1 MLKFRCFHRE
11 KTMASI
17 HPLRALAIA
26 LLSLALILSGGT
38 AKAVSLIRD
47 PDIEHALNRAAAPI
61 LRAAGLG
68 GNVRILVVN
77 ERSLN
82 AFVID
87 NNHIFIHLGMLL
99 RMNTPEMFQAVV
111 AHEAAHI
118 TNGHIARRITNMGSA
133 QTAAGLG
140 LALAAAAAAATGNA
154 NVGMGLALG
163 TSASAERRFLAH
175 TRAEEVAADQSG
187 VRYMTGAGVNPQG
200 AVDVHEIFRGQEA
213 LNTSRQD
220 PYMRSHPLTRDRI
233 RTMKG
238 YAAAHADKV
247 KPTDPDIAY
256 WYERARAKIAAFT
269 LSPKWTLNRLDESP
283 SRDIRLMREAAARHR
298 LSQSGKALAAIN
310 GAIKLRPDDPFY
322 YELKG
327 QILLENRR
335 FNEAVTAYQKSVA
348 LAPRNA
354 LCLASLGRALLA
366 ADRPREALKPLE
378 QARSR
383 DFRNGIMLRDLGA
396 AYARTGNNGM
406 AALSAAERYALQ
418 GRLKDAGV
426 LAKRASGL
434 LPNGSRGWRRAEDI
448 LRQAER
454 AEKK

>member
-1 MLKFRCFHRE
+1 MSFHRRFHRE
-11 KTMASI
+11 TPPASI
-17 HPLRALAIA
+17 HPLKAIA
-26 LLSLALILSGGT
+26 ILVAALVLILSGNT
-38 AKAVSLIRD
+38 AKAASLIRD
-47 PDIEHALNRAAAPI
+47 PDIEHALGRVAAPI
-61 LRAAGLG
+61 LSAAGLG
-68 GNVRILVVN
+68 GNVRVLVVN
-77 ERSLN
+77 DRSLN
-82 AFVID
+82 AFVVD

-118 TNGHIARRITNMGSA
+118 TNGHIARRITNMGNA

-154 NVGMGLALG
+154 NVGLGLAIG
-163 TSASAERRFLAH
+163 SSASAERRFLAH
-175 TRAEEVAADQSG
+175 SRAEEVAADQSG
-187 VRYMTGAGVNPQG
+187 VRYMSHAGVDTQG

-233 RTMKG
+233 RTMKA
-238 YAAAHADKV
+238 YTSAHADKA
-247 KPTDPDIAY
+247 KPASPETIY
-256 WYERARAKIAAFT
+256 WYARARGKLAAFT
-269 LSPKWTLNRLDESP
+269 LSPKWTLGRLDDSP

-298 LSQSGKALAAIN
+298 LSQSSAALKAIN
-310 GAIKLRPDDPFY
+310 GAIALRPEDAFY

-335 FNEAVTAYQKSVA
+335 FSEAVTAYRKAVA
-348 LAPRNA
+348 IEPRNA
-354 LCLASLGRALLA
+354 LLLSSLGHALLA

-378 QARSR
+378 QSRGR
-383 DFRNGIMLRDLGA
+383 DFRNALMLRDLGA

-406 AALSAAERYALQ
+406 AALAAAERYALQ

-448 LRQAER
+448 LRESER
-454 AEKK
+454 ASKK

>member
-1 MLKFRCFHRE
+1 MSVLRRFHSE
-11 KTMASI
+11 TPPASI
-17 HPLRALAIA
+17 HPLKAVAVLAV
-26 LLSLALILSGGT
+26 SLALIMASGT
-38 AKAVSLIRD
+38 ARAVSLIRD
-47 PDIEHALNRAAAPI
+47 PDIEHALARVAAPV
-61 LRAAGLG
+61 LNAAGLG
-68 GNVRILVVN
+68 GNVRVLVVN
-77 ERSLN
+77 DRSLN

-99 RMNTPEMFQAVV
+99 RMDTPEMFQAVV

-118 TNGHIARRITNMGSA
+118 ANGHVARRITNMGTA

-175 TRAEEVAADQSG
+175 SRAEEVAADQSG
-187 VRYMTGAGVNPQG
+187 VRFMSRAGVDTQG
-200 AVDVHEIFRGQEA
+200 AVDVHEIFRGQEL

-233 RTMKG
+233 RTMKA
-238 YAAAHADKV
+238 YTAAHADKA
-247 KPTDPDIAY
+247 KPASPDSRY
-256 WYERARAKIAAFT
+256 WYARARGKIAAFT
-269 LSPKWTLNRLDESP
+269 LSPKWTLGRLDDSP

-298 LSQSGKALAAIN
+298 LSQSSAALRAIN
-310 GAIKLRPDDPFY
+310 DAIGLRPDDAFF

-335 FNEAVTAYQKSVA
+335 FSEAVAAYRKSVE

-354 LCLASLGRALLA
+354 LLLASLGHALLA

-378 QARSR
+378 QSR
-383 DFRNGIMLRDLGA
+383 GQDFRNAMMLRDLGA

-406 AALSAAERYALQ
+406 AALAAAEQYALQ

-426 LAKRASGL
+426 LAERASGL

-448 LRQAER
+448 LRESER
-454 AEKK
+454 ARKK

>member
-1 MLKFRCFHRE
+1 MNDLRCFHRE
-11 KTMASI
+11 TPTASI
-17 HPLRALAIA
+17 HPFRAILAC
-26 LLSLALILSGGT
+26 LLSVALWLSASAAG
-38 AKAVSLIRD
+38 AVSLIRD
-47 PDIEHALNRAAAPI
+47 PDFEHALNQAAAPI

-68 GNVRILVVN
+68 GNVQVLVVN
-77 ERSLN
+77 DRSLN

-87 NNHIFIHLGMLL
+87 NNHIYLHSGMLL
-99 RMNTPEMFQAVV
+99 RMESPEMFQAVV

-118 TNGHIARRITNMGSA
+118 TNGHIARRITNMGTA
-133 QTAAGLG
+133 QTAAGFG
-140 LALAAAAAAATGNA
+140 LALAAAAAAATGNSDI
-154 NVGMGLALG
+154 GLGIALG

-175 TRAEEVAADQSG
+175 SRAEETAADQSG
-187 VRYMTGAGVNPQG
+187 VRYMTYAGVSPQG

-233 RTMKG
+233 RTMKA
-238 YAAAHADKV
+238 YAAAHADKA
-247 KPTDPDIAY
+247 KPTDPEIAY
-256 WYERARAKIAAFT
+256 WYARARAKLAAFA
-269 LSPKWTLNRLDESP
+269 LPPNWTLRRLDESP
-283 SRDIRLMREAAARHR
+283 ARDIRLMREAAARHR
-298 LSQSGKALAAIN
+298 LSQSGAALKAINAAI
-310 GAIKLRPDDPFY
+310 ALRPDDAFY

-335 FNEAVTAYQKSVA
+335 FSEAVTAYRTSVS

-378 QARSR
+378 QSRNR
-383 DFRNGIMLRDLGA
+383 DFRNTMMLRDLGA

-406 AALSAAERYALQ
+406 AALAAAERYALQ

-434 LPNGSRGWRRAEDI
+434 LSTGSRGWRRAEDI
-448 LRQAER
+448 LRDAER
-454 AEKK
+454 AQKQ